1 MAFAICRPRHP
12 GSPIGPRTP
21 ASPAASNPNRG
32 RRLPLAALPD
42 SNWTSLVESE
52 VNFAVTAAP
61 RIDDYPRRRSQ
72 KSVAAFSD
80 FECRFSGPGTPKIPT
95 GLKLGLTGKRVNT
108 ERNLR
113 RTVLRNGLIVLT
125 ERMDHLR
132 SVAMGVW
139 IKSGSRCEPAETNGI
154 SHFVEHMLFK
164 GTRSRSAQLIAREM
178 DSIGGNLDAFT
189 GKETIC
195 FNVKSLADHVP
206 IALDILSD
214 LVLNP
219 VFASPDIERER
230 GVILEEIKIDE
241 DNPDV
246 LVHELFTQS
255 FWKGHP
261 LGKPIL
267 GTTET
272 VGRLA
277 QNHLFDYH
285 AGRFHAGNMIFSAA
299 GNLDHDHFVD
309 AVSGKFSA
317 LAGGEAPAELPAPA
331 ASARIILRNKKALEQ
346 VQICLGVPAPPITD
360 ENRYVALVLNT
371 VLGGGMSSRLF
382 QTIREERG
390 MAYSIYSDLSP
401 YRDTGTLCVYAGTAA
416 SKALEVVDL
425 ILAEF
430 RNLKEVEL
438 PEDELTRAKDQLK
451 GNILLG
457 LESSNSRMANL
468 ARQEMYFRQFFTV
481 DEVIA
486 RIDQVD
492 AAQVQAMAHRLF
504 DPARIA
510 VTLLGRLDGVKL
522 NRTRLEC

>member
-1 MAFAICRPRHP
+1 M
-12 GSPIGPRTP
+12 T
-21 ASPAASNPNRG
+21 
-32 RRLPLAALPD
+32 
-42 SNWTSLVESE
+42 
-52 VNFAVTAAP
+52 
-61 RIDDYPRRRSQ
+61 
-72 KSVAAFSD
+72 
-80 FECRFSGPGTPKIPT
+80 
-95 GLKLGLTGKRVNT
+95 T

-113 RTVLRNGLIVLT
+113 RTVLPNGLIVLT

-206 IALDILSD
+206 VALDVLAD

-219 VFASPDIERER
+219 TFAPPDIERER

-246 LVHELFTQS
+246 LVQELFTQS

-261 LGKPIL
+261 LGWPIL

-272 VGRLA
+272 VARLG
-277 QNHLFDYH
+277 QQQLFAYH
-285 AGRFHAGNMIFSAA
+285 GDRFHGGNMIFSAA
-299 GNLDHDHFVD
+299 GHLDHDRFVE
-309 AVSGKFSA
+309 AVAGKFSA
-317 LAGGEAPAELPAPA
+317 LAGGEPLGELSAPEP
-331 ASARIILRNKKALEQ
+331 SARIVLRNKKSLEQ

-360 ENRYVALVLNT
+360 DNRYSALVLNT

-390 MAYSIYSDLSP
+390 MVYSIYSDLSP
-401 YRDTGTLCVYAGTAA
+401 YRDTGTLCVYAGTSAG
-416 SKALEVVDL
+416 KALEVVDL

-430 RNLKEVEL
+430 RNLKETPLTQE
-438 PEDELTRAKDQLK
+438 ELTRAKDQLK

-468 ARQEMYFRQFFTV
+468 ARQEMYFHQFFTV
-481 DEVIA
+481 DELIA
-486 RIDQVD
+486 RIEDVD
-492 AAQVQAMAHRLF
+492 AAKVQAMAQRLF
-504 DPARIA
+504 DPERIA
-510 VTLLGRLDGVKL
+510 VTLLGRLNGVKL
-522 NRTRLEC
+522 NRTRLVC

>member
-1 MAFAICRPRHP
+1 M
-12 GSPIGPRTP
+12 
-21 ASPAASNPNRG
+21 NN
-32 RRLPLAALPD
+32 
-42 SNWTSLVESE
+42 
-52 VNFAVTAAP
+52 
-61 RIDDYPRRRSQ
+61 
-72 KSVAAFSD
+72 
-80 FECRFSGPGTPKIPT
+80 
-95 GLKLGLTGKRVNT
+95 
-108 ERNLR
+108 ERNIR
-113 RTVLRNGLIVLT
+113 RTVLPNGLIILT

-139 IKSGSRCEPAETNGI
+139 IKSGSRCEPAEINGI

-164 GTRSRSAQLIAREM
+164 GTRSRSAQAIAREM

-206 IALDILSD
+206 IALDVLSD

-219 VFASPDIERER
+219 VFLAPDIERER

-255 FWKGHP
+255 FWKDHP
-261 LGKPIL
+261 LGWPIL
-267 GTTET
+267 GTTRT
-272 VGRLA
+272 VASLD
-277 QNHLFDYH
+277 QHKLFNYH
-285 AGRFHAGNMIFSAA
+285 NDRFHAGNMVFSAA
-299 GNLDHDHFVD
+299 GNLDHDQF
-309 AVSGKFSA
+309 AASIAARFSNLSA
-317 LAGGEAPAELPAPA
+317 GASVTELAAPE
-331 ASARIILRNKKALEQ
+331 ASARVVLRNKKSLEQ

-360 ENRYVALVLNT
+360 ENRYATLILNT

-390 MAYSIYSDLSP
+390 LAYSIYSDLSP
-401 YRDTGTLCVYAGTAA
+401 YRDTGTLCVYAGTSSAN
-416 SKALEVVDL
+416 ALQVVDL

-430 RNLKEVEL
+430 ARLKQEPLSE
-438 PEDELTRAKDQLK
+438 EELTRAKDQVR

-468 ARQEMYFRQFFTV
+468 ARQEMYFKKFYSV

-486 RIDQVD
+486 RIGEVK
-492 AAQVQAMAHRLF
+492 ASQVQAMAQRLF
-504 DPARIA
+504 VPDRIA

-522 NRTRLEC
+522 ERDRLVC

>member
-1 MAFAICRPRHP
+1 MMMN
-12 GSPIGPRTP
+12 S
-21 ASPAASNPNRG
+21 
-32 RRLPLAALPD
+32 
-42 SNWTSLVESE
+42 
-52 VNFAVTAAP
+52 
-61 RIDDYPRRRSQ
+61 
-72 KSVAAFSD
+72 
-80 FECRFSGPGTPKIPT
+80 
-95 GLKLGLTGKRVNT
+95 

-113 RTVLRNGLIVLT
+113 RTVLPNGLIILT
-125 ERMDHLR
+125 ERMEHLR

-195 FNVKSLADHVP
+195 FNVKSLSDHVP
-206 IALDILSD
+206 IALDVLSD

-219 VFASPDIERER
+219 VFAASDIERER

-255 FWKGHP
+255 FWKDHP
-261 LGKPIL
+261 LGWPIL
-267 GTTET
+267 GTTKT
-272 VGRLA
+272 VAGLD
-277 QNHLFDYH
+277 QKSLFDYH
-285 AGRFHAGNMIFSAA
+285 NDRFHGGNMVFSAA
-299 GNLDHDHFVD
+299 GNLEHDQFVE
-309 AVSGKFSA
+309 AVVGKFAS
-317 LAGGEAPAELPAPA
+317 LAGGATLHELSAPEAT
-331 ASARIILRNKKALEQ
+331 ARVVMRNKKSLEQ

-360 ENRYVALVLNT
+360 ESRYTTLILNT

-382 QTIREERG
+382 QTIREDRG
-390 MAYSIYSDLSP
+390 MVYSIYSDLSP
-401 YRDTGTLCVYAGTAA
+401 YRDTGTLCVYAGTSAG
-416 SKALEVVDL
+416 KAIEVIDL

-430 RNLKEVEL
+430 RKLKQEPLTAE
-438 PEDELTRAKDQLK
+438 ELTRAKDQVK

-457 LESSNSRMANL
+457 LESSSARMANL
-468 ARQEMYFRQFFTV
+468 ARQEMYFQQFFSV

-486 RIDQVD
+486 RIDEVEAD
-492 AAQVQAMAHRLF
+492 QVQAMAQRLF
-504 DPARIA
+504 DPERIA

-522 NRTRLEC
+522 KRDRLVC

>member
-1 MAFAICRPRHP
+1 MPMN
-12 GSPIGPRTP
+12 G
-21 ASPAASNPNRG
+21 
-32 RRLPLAALPD
+32 
-42 SNWTSLVESE
+42 
-52 VNFAVTAAP
+52 
-61 RIDDYPRRRSQ
+61 
-72 KSVAAFSD
+72 
-80 FECRFSGPGTPKIPT
+80 
-95 GLKLGLTGKRVNT
+95 

-113 RTVLRNGLIVLT
+113 RTVLSNGLIVLT
-125 ERMDHLR
+125 ERMDYLR

-139 IKSGSRCEPAETNGI
+139 VKSGSRCETAEMNGI

-164 GTRSRSAQLIAREM
+164 GTRSRSAQRIAREM

-189 GKETIC
+189 SKETIC

-206 IALDILSD
+206 IALDVLAD
-214 LVLNP
+214 MVLNP
-219 VFASPDIERER
+219 IFALPDIERER

-241 DNPDV
+241 DSPEV

-272 VGRLA
+272 VGKLG
-277 QNHLFDYH
+277 QQQLFAYH
-285 AGRFHAGNMIFSAA
+285 GDRFHGGNMVFSAA
-299 GNLDHDHFVD
+299 GNLDHDRFLE
-309 AVSGKFSA
+309 AVTEKFST
-317 LAGGEAPAELPAPA
+317 LAGGETLHELEAPEP
-331 ASARIILRNKKALEQ
+331 SARIILRNKKALEQ

-360 ENRYVALVLNT
+360 ENRYATLILNT

-390 MAYSIYSDLSP
+390 LAYSVYSDLSP
-401 YRDTGTLCVYAGTAA
+401 YRDTGNLCVYAGTSAG
-416 SKALEVVDL
+416 KALDVVDL

-430 RNLKEVEL
+430 RNLKETPVGAEEL
-438 PEDELTRAKDQLK
+438 QRAKDQVK

-468 ARQEMYFRQFFTV
+468 ARQEMYFHEFFSA

-486 RIDQVD
+486 RIEEVD
-492 AAQVQAMAHRLF
+492 AAQVQAMAQKLF
-504 DPARIA
+504 EAESIA

-522 NRTRLEC
+522 SRAKLVC

>member
-1 MAFAICRPRHP
+1 MM
-12 GSPIGPRTP
+12 T
-21 ASPAASNPNRG
+21 NP
-32 RRLPLAALPD
+32 
-42 SNWTSLVESE
+42 
-52 VNFAVTAAP
+52 
-61 RIDDYPRRRSQ
+61 
-72 KSVAAFSD
+72 
-80 FECRFSGPGTPKIPT
+80 
-95 GLKLGLTGKRVNT
+95 

-113 RTVLRNGLIVLT
+113 RTVLPNGLIVLT
-125 ERMDHLR
+125 ERMEHLR

-164 GTRSRSAQLIAREM
+164 GTRSRTAQHIAREM

-189 GKETIC
+189 GKEAIC

-206 IALDILSD
+206 IALDVLTD

-219 VFASPDIERER
+219 VFSEADIDRER

-261 LGKPIL
+261 LGWPIL
-267 GTTET
+267 GTKAT
-272 VGRLA
+272 VSGLDRDKLLA
-277 QNHLFDYH
+277 YH
-285 AGRFHAGNMIFSAA
+285 GDRFHGGNIVFSAA
-299 GNLDHDHFVD
+299 GNLNHDQFV
-309 AVSGKFSA
+309 AEVTEKFA
-317 LAGGEAPAELPAPA
+317 GLAGGETLHELSAPE
-331 ASARIILRNKKALEQ
+331 ASARIVMRNKKSLEQ

-360 ENRYVALVLNT
+360 DNRYATLILNT

-390 MAYSIYSDLSP
+390 MTYSIYSDLSP
-401 YRDTGTLCVYAGTAA
+401 YRDTGTLLVYAGTSAG
-416 SKALEVVDL
+416 KALEVVDL
-425 ILAEF
+425 ILLEF
-430 RNLKEVEL
+430 RKLKEKALTHE
-438 PEDELTRAKDQLK
+438 ELTRAKDQLK
-451 GNILLG
+451 GNILMG

-468 ARQEMYFRQFFTV
+468 ARQEMYFHNFFSV

-486 RIDQVD
+486 CIDAVD
-492 AAQVQAMAHRLF
+492 AAQVQSMAQRLF
-504 DPARIA
+504 DPDRIA

-522 NRTRLEC
+522 NRTRLDAVFSC